1 MKIRK
6 IAFAAASL
14 TVFLNSGAA
23 HAEFKGLGEQDGWLL
38 GLGLISDFPAYEGTD
53 SPEILP
59 VPYIAYSW
67 ENATLGVE
75 GFTYNF
81 FGTDTFEV
89 TALIEPRWSFTDPN
103 DSSKFNGIERDT
115 ALEAG
120 LAANLNLGNL
130 YLEGRAVQDVSA
142 VHKGRE
148 GTLKAGFIHGFGD
161 IGFDLGVGA
170 TYRNDDLNLHL
181 YGVKSDEVTP
191 TLAQFTPDDSVQPF
205 IEGSLAMPISDSI
218 SVIAFGKVEKF
229 SDDIK
234 SSPLVS
240 RSAEGTA
247 GVLFLKR
254 F

>member
-1 MKIRK
+1 MKTKKLVI
-6 IAFAAASL
+6 AAASL
-14 TVFLNSGAA
+14 FLCESIA
-23 HAEFKGLGEQDGWLL
+23 HAEFRGLGESEGLLL
-38 GLGLISDFPAYEGTD
+38 GIGLISDFPAYEGTD

-67 ENATLGVE
+67 ENASLGVE
-75 GFTYNF
+75 GFAYNF
-81 FGTDTFEV
+81 FGTEALEL
-89 TALIEPRWSFTDPN
+89 TALVEPRWSFTDPD
-103 DSSKFNGIERDT
+103 DSSRFNGIERDT

-120 LAANLNLGNL
+120 LAANLNLGNV
-130 YLEGRAVQDVSA
+130 YIEGRALQDISA
-142 VHKGRE
+142 VHKGHE
-148 GTLKAGFIHGFGD
+148 GSLKAGFVYGIGD

-170 TYRNDDLNLHL
+170 TYRSEDLNTHL

-205 IEGSLAMPISDSI
+205 IEASLAMPISDSM
-218 SVIAFGKVEKF
+218 SVIAFGTVEKF

-247 GVLFLKR
+247 GLLVLKR

>member
-1 MKIRK
+1 MNIKKITL
-6 IAFAAASL
+6 AAASL
-14 TVFLNSGAA
+14 SVFLSSGVA
-23 HAEFKGLGEQDGWLL
+23 HAEFKGLGEQEGWLL

-59 VPYIAYSW
+59 VPYIAYTW
-67 ENATLGVE
+67 ENASLGVE
-75 GFTYNF
+75 GFGYNF
-81 FGTDTFEV
+81 FDTETFEL

-103 DSSKFNGIERDT
+103 DSSRFNGIERDT

-120 LAANLNLGNL
+120 LAANLNLGSL
-130 YLEGRAVQDVSA
+130 YVESRALQDISA

-148 GTLKAGFIHGFGD
+148 GSLKAGFMHGIGD
-161 IGFDLGVGA
+161 VGFDLGVGA
-170 TYRNDDLNLHL
+170 TYRNEDLNLHL

-191 TLAQFTPDDSVQPF
+191 TLAQFTPDDTVQPF
-205 IEGSLAMPISDSI
+205 IEGSLIMPISDSM

-247 GVLFLKR
+247 GVLVLKR